1 MTINEEQLRK
11 NFAVELE
18 ALTLAINGERQH
30 FQEIQKQMKDEETR
44 LKTLNEVYSLNIN
57 INYNMHVYQ

>member
-11 NFAVELE
+11 NFAIELE

-30 FQEIQKQMKDEETR
+30 FQQIEKQMKDEENR
-44 LKTLNEVYSLNIN
+44 LKSIIEIG
-57 INYNMHVYQ
+57 

>member
-18 ALTLAINGERQH
+18 ALTLAINGER
-30 FQEIQKQMKDEETR
+30 
-44 LKTLNEVYSLNIN
+44 
-57 INYNMHVYQ
+57 